1 MPVFQARKAQM
12 KILKYLMATFLL
24 SALNATATDIA
35 NFGMYE
41 QANRRVMEQP
51 NSGTRVIMMGN
62 SITYLWNGAHPDF
75 FVENDFICRGIG
87 GQSTYE
93 MLLRFREDVVNLEPA
108 GVVIAGGTNDVAEN
122 LYPYDER
129 RTFGNILSMVEIAR
143 ANNIE
148 VFLASVLPA
157 AGFRWNTA
165 ISDAKDKIENLNA
178 LMREYAD
185 INDIPY
191 IDYYS
196 AMTGRDREL
205 YEGFTSDGV
214 HPNEAGY
221 AVMERILLPVI
232 RERIPLDGF
241 AEASVCEGGEEPSLV
256 KVDPQGRAILLD
268 DAVIHDVAGSLVAE
282 GSGGDAIGLK
292 PGCYI
297 ASGTGKNRGVT
308 KFNIR

>member
-1 MPVFQARKAQM
+1 M
-12 KILKYLMATFLL
+12 KIQKFLGATLLL
-24 SALNATATDIA
+24 SALNAPATDIA

-41 QANRRVMEQP
+41 QANQRVMEQP

-62 SITYLWNGAHPDF
+62 SITYYWNGEHPDF
-75 FVENDFICRGIG
+75 FTENDLICRGIG

-93 MLLRFREDVVNLEPA
+93 MLMRFREDVVNLEPA

-157 AGFRWNTA
+157 AGFRWNPGIA
-165 ISDAKDKIENLNA
+165 DVKDKIENLNA
-178 LMREYAD
+178 RIREYAD

-221 AVMERILLPVI
+221 AVMEGILLPAI
-232 RERIPLDGF
+232 RERIPLDGL
-241 AEASVCEGGEEPSLV
+241 ADEPGCEVAGESPLI
-256 KVDPQGRAILLD
+256 KVGRQGTVILLD
-268 DAVIHDVAGSLVAE
+268 DAVIHDVAGRLVAE

-292 PGCYI
+292 PGYYI

-308 KFNIR
+308 KFDIR

>member
-1 MPVFQARKAQM
+1 
-12 KILKYLMATFLL
+12 
-24 SALNATATDIA
+24 
-35 NFGMYE
+35 
-41 QANRRVMEQP
+41 MEQP

-75 FVENDFICRGIG
+75 FVENDLICRGIG

-221 AVMERILLPVI
+221 AVMEGILLPVV

-241 AEASVCEGGEEPSLV
+241 AEASVCEGVEEPPLV

-268 DAVIHDVAGSLVAE
+268 DAVIHDVAGRLVAE

-292 PGCYI
+292 PGYYI
-297 ASGTGKNRGVT
+297 ASGTGKNRGVK

>member
-1 MPVFQARKAQM
+1 M
-12 KILKYLMATFLL
+12 
-24 SALNATATDIA
+24 
-35 NFGMYE
+35 E
-41 QANRRVMEQP
+41 RRTP
-51 NSGTRVIMMGN
+51 R
-62 SITYLWNGAHPDF
+62 F
-75 FVENDFICRGIG
+75 FVENDLICRGIG

-157 AGFRWNTA
+157 AGFRWNTV

-214 HPNEAGY
+214 HTNEAGY
-221 AVMERILLPVI
+221 LVMERILLPVV

-241 AEASVCEGGEEPSLV
+241 AEASVCEGGEEPPLV
-256 KVDPQGRAILLD
+256 KIDRQGRVTLQD
-268 DAVIHDVAGSLVAE
+268 DAIIHDVAGRLVAD
-282 GSGGDAIGLK
+282 GVRGDVIGLK

-297 ASGTGKNRGVT
+297 ASGMGRNRGVT

>member
-51 NSGTRVIMMGN
+51 NSCTRVIMMGN